1 MPISTEIT
9 DINAI
14 EEEQ

>member
-1 MPISTEIT
+1 M
-9 DINAI
+9 NWAI